1 LNYLDEFRD
10 PSTARKIA
18 GAIKA
23 ITTQPWNIMEVC
35 GGQTHS
41 IIKYGIDQLL
51 PDQINLIHGP
61 GCPVCVTPLAYI
73 DKALA
78 IAVQPEVIFSSFGDM
93 LRVPGS
99 HYDRWTR

>member
-1 LNYLDEFRD
+1 MKYLDEYRS
-10 PSTARKIA
+10 PETVKKLSA
-18 GAIKA
+18 AIKS

-51 PDQINLIHGP
+51 PGEINLIHGP
-61 GCPVCVTPLAYI
+61 GCPVCVTPLSYI

-78 IAVQPEVIFSSFGDM
+78 IA
-93 LRVPGS
+93 
-99 HYDRWTR
+99 